1 MQESHLESLNHI
13 GQTTRGTRTTKLDGG
28 SP

>member
-1 MQESHLESLNHI
+1 MESHQVNNK
-13 GQTTRGTRTTKLDGG
+13 GTRTTKLDGG